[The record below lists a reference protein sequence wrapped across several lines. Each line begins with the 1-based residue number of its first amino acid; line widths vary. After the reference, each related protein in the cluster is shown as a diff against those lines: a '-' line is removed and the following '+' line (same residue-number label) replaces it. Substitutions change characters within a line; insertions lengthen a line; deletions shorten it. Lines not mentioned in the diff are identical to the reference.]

1 MLTNLSATVSSLRT
15 NLMTYYEQQLLEL
28 MKEAES
34 VKTKEER
41 ARVLEKVRILE
52 ALSDNTSQLG

>member
-1 MLTNLSATVSSLRT
+1 
-15 NLMTYYEQQLLEL
+15 MTYYEQQLLEL

-41 ARVLEKVRILE
+41 DRVLAKVRLLE

>member
-1 MLTNLSATVSSLRT
+1 MLISLSATVSSLRT

>member
-1 MLTNLSATVSSLRT
+1 
-15 NLMTYYEQQLLEL
+15 MTYYEQQLLEL